1 MKNNRISIPLK
12 IKRSLFYDDQFF
24 REACKIIKLET
35 NTSFPK
41 QDQWCDETGLF
52 HIEFALAG
60 YSPSDLEIIV
70 EQDELVVRS
79 VKNER
84 FENSESERDK
94 AASISYDSLYGLA
107 DGSLVES
114 AQDNSDKKIVPK
126 AKMQNGII
134 SRGIA
139 RRSFTYGL
147 VLSGEYDLNNMSASM
162 ENGLLHVIVP
172 KKENILRKVIKIS

>member
-24 REACKIIKLET
+24 REACKIIKLES

-41 QDQWCDETGLF
+41 QDQWCDETGVF

-70 EQDELVVRS
+70 EQDEFIVRTI
-79 VKNER
+79 KNDK
-84 FENSESERDK
+84 FENVDTNAERVG
-94 AASISYDSLYGLA
+94 SMSYDDLRNFV
-107 DGSLVES
+107 DNSLVGQT
-114 AQDNSDKKIVPK
+114 QDDSDKKIVPK

-147 VLSGEYDLNNMSASM
+147 VLSGEYDLSNLTANMKD
-162 ENGLLHVIVP
+162 GLLHVVVP
-172 KKENILRKVIKIS
+172 KKENILKKVIKIS